1 MPESAAHTFSDT
13 RVFSAMPVF
22 SAMRTI
28 FPTAI
33 FIMVQLLLSLAAAD
47 PFVINL

>member
-13 RVFSAMPVF
+13 PAF
-22 SAMRTI
+22 SAMRTN